1 MMLCSFMIL
10 TVPSIIA
17 AQPAFS
23 RGERQRGLG
32 ARSVISGGDTLYP
45 AVAGGDTR
53 GFPGSIC
60 VQQQNTNVLHC
71 SEGGFSSNLRLFIFI
86 YRYLYLFY

>member
-1 MMLCSFMIL
+1 MTMMLCSFMIL

-45 AVAGGDTR
+45 AVAGGDTPGLPGIYMRAATEYECFALFR
-53 GFPGSIC
+53 G
-60 VQQQNTNVLHC
+60 
-71 SEGGFSSNLRLFIFI
+71 RIFI
-86 YRYLYLFY
+86 EFKAIYLYL